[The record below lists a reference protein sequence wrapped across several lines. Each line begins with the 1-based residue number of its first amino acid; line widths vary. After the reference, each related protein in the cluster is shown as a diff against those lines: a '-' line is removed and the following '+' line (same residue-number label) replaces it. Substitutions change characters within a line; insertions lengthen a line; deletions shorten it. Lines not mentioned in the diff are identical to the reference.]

1 MLRRPYITAL
11 ALAVALSACSSPP
24 EPITFSDGTITVE
37 NQTSREWRNVMIT
50 VNDHYRGGAPS
61 LAARGRMNA
70 PISQFQTAFG
80 EKYVLARQAVVK
92 IEVSAIDA
100 DGTPVKLVWGERQ

>member
-1 MLRRPYITAL
+1 MLRRPYIATL
-11 ALAVALSACSSPP
+11 ALAAALNACSSPP

-70 PISQFQTAFG
+70 PISQFQTAYG
-80 EKYVLARQAVVK
+80 EKYVHARQAVVK